1 MTYKNMK
8 EELYQKLSETI
19 ITVRTRDA
27 IIVMGD
33 INAKIGPNNEDLEH
47 VKGIHGMN
55 YREDFERNRNEEIG
69 KRKCK

>member
-33 INAKIGPNNEDLEH
+33 TNAKIGPNNEDL
-47 VKGIHGMN
+47 
-55 YREDFERNRNEEIG
+55 
-69 KRKCK
+69 